1 MFFREKV
8 SGARTYLQLV
18 ENRWEDGKSRQ
29 RVVATIGRM
38 DHLEESGELEAILR
52 SGARFSKKMIVISAH
67 EKGESTTVATRRIGP
82 GLVFE
87 RLWEQT
93 GCQSELKALL
103 RERQFEFDVERVVFV
118 TVLNRLFNPHSDRQC
133 DKWKEE

>member
-52 SGARFSKKMIVISAH
+52 SGARF
-67 EKGESTTVATRRIGP
+67 
-82 GLVFE
+82 
-87 RLWEQT
+87 
-93 GCQSELKALL
+93 
-103 RERQFEFDVERVVFV
+103 
-118 TVLNRLFNPHSDRQC
+118 
-133 DKWKEE
+133 